1 MVRPPARPPF
11 GAFPAHF
18 PPFECH
24 SRPIPRVGWNAPWRL
39 SGRRPIQV
47 PSLTRRPPRKGA
59 SPRLI
64 ARARVAARRPHPPP
78 RASPHPPSLS
88 VAPPLTLAHPVPVPA
103 TLPPPLRPCV
113 SSRLAAYAMLQYTPA
128 EICGSATLSAW
139 KFSHENAAVARY
151 IGVLGTSLQTTEA
164 RLKSCA
170 NEILRYYQLC
180 FPGIIKIVDPPRRE
194 AAAAVVD
201 SPGAQAPA
209 APRQGA
215 AAPPPLSAPPALH
228 RPSPLA
234 EPTPLTGTSP
244 RALAAATSAASVSA
258 APVAA
263 RPVGSVAPPTL
274 LSGRTR
280 PAAPEARI
288 ESVDPVLDD
297 SLSLLLCPETDC
309 LPPVDEDR
317 HSPDTVFA
325 CDLGA
330 KGSADGKMSAAGGL
344 SAGGLT
350 AEPQGA
356 WLLQPSVS

>member
-1 MVRPPARPPF
+1 
-11 GAFPAHF
+11 
-18 PPFECH
+18 
-24 SRPIPRVGWNAPWRL
+24 
-39 SGRRPIQV
+39 
-47 PSLTRRPPRKGA
+47 
-59 SPRLI
+59 
-64 ARARVAARRPHPPP
+64 
-78 RASPHPPSLS
+78 
-88 VAPPLTLAHPVPVPA
+88 
-103 TLPPPLRPCV
+103 
-113 SSRLAAYAMLQYTPA
+113 
-128 EICGSATLSAW
+128 
-139 KFSHENAAVARY
+139 
-151 IGVLGTSLQTTEA
+151 
-164 RLKSCA
+164 
-170 NEILRYYQLC
+170 
-180 FPGIIKIVDPPRRE
+180 
-194 AAAAVVD
+194 
-201 SPGAQAPA
+201 
-209 APRQGA
+209 
-215 AAPPPLSAPPALH
+215 LH

-344 SAGGLT
+344 SAGDLS